1 MTISK
6 AIIVSILIGLIV
18 FSERLFPFVLFSK
31 YQPGKL
37 IRIFEHFIPPLV
49 MTGLLIYSLRDI
61 RFTSPEQWVPQIS
74 AIAFTIATY
83 LWRKNSLISIFG
95 GTIIYMILIRVMW
108 SVSNF
113 SRFHL
118 KGFTTASLSSSNSKT
133 GQSLFFIIYSNITK
147 KNNKHNHNEWKNYL
161 LKNNPLIPYKTKTL
175 LFYHQKSHY
184 LRLYSS

>member
-6 AIIVSILIGLIV
+6 AIIISILIGLIV

-37 IRIFEHFIPPLV
+37 IHIFERFIPPLV

-74 AIAFTIATY
+74 AITFTIATY

-95 GTIIYMILIRVMW
+95 GTIIYMILIRVM
-108 SVSNF
+108 
-113 SRFHL
+113 
-118 KGFTTASLSSSNSKT
+118 
-133 GQSLFFIIYSNITK
+133 
-147 KNNKHNHNEWKNYL
+147 
-161 LKNNPLIPYKTKTL
+161 
-175 LFYHQKSHY
+175 
-184 LRLYSS
+184 